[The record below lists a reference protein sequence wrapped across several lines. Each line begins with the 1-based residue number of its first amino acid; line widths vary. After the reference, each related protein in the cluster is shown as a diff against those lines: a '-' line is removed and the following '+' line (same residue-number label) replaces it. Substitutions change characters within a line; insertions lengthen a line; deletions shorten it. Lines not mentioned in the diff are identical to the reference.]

1 MMIKKSKVIIV
12 FTVILYLS
20 ICFVAFADKEAH
32 DAAEQEALNVSLYK
46 VLPDYDSFEETV
58 EACWSEI
65 HPEAG
70 LNFVDWDCYS
80 GKVPEDLDVFVFDTT
95 SLDAF
100 AQKGYLLALSAE
112 DIQDYDDLI
121 PSFVE
126 GCRVDGEI
134 YAVPQILCTDLLY
147 TRKDDD
153 DLKNVQ
159 NIDDLYGALGNSGL
173 LLDKQS
179 PIIQVAMYLQALVDE
194 TQRYTDH
201 YPPIEEGTLS
211 PEAISSLER
220 ISDMHQTDSEGLPED
235 GEWYYYAR
243 RFSEDMG
250 RAYIGYSESMDVM
263 GDNASDMDFRLFSM
277 TDGKDIPV
285 FYVDAAAVNAKI
297 SDDKKSLALDFL
309 NMITGKDMMVRASVN
324 GGDPRYLLATRYSIY
339 DALAPDYPIYAE
351 LKKVASVPNACVFR
365 IKPDGDA
372 YLEESAKHVD
382 LLPRLSE

>member
-1 MMIKKSKVIIV
+1 MIIKRTRAAIV
-12 FTVILYLS
+12 FTMVFCLIA
-20 ICFVAFADKEAH
+20 CVANN
-32 DAAEQEALNVSLYK
+32 DAAYASEQTVLNVSLYK
-46 VLPDYDSFEETV
+46 VLPEYDSFEKTV
-58 EACWSEI
+58 EACWSEM

-70 LNFVDWDCYS
+70 LNFVDWNCYS
-80 GKVPEDLDVFVFDTT
+80 GEVPEELDVFVLDTT

-100 AQKGYLLALSAE
+100 VQKGYLLSLSAE
-112 DIQDYDDLI
+112 DIRDYDDLM
-121 PSFVE
+121 PSFME
-126 GCRVDGEI
+126 GCRVDGVI

-147 TRKDDD
+147 TRKGDIA
-153 DLKNVQ
+153 LKNVK
-159 NIDDLYGALGNSGL
+159 NIGELYDALGDSGL
-173 LLDKQS
+173 LLDKES

-201 YPPIEEGTLS
+201 YPPIEEATLS
-211 PEAISSLER
+211 PEALSSLEM
-220 ISDMHQTDSEGLPED
+220 ISDMHQTDSESEPED

-277 TDGKDIPV
+277 TDDKDIPV
-285 FYVDAAAVNAKI
+285 FYVDAAAVNARI
-297 SDDKKSLALDFL
+297 SDDKKALALDFL

-324 GGDPRYLLATRYSIY
+324 GGNPRYLLATRYSIY
-339 DALAPDYPIYAE
+339 DALASDYPIYAE
-351 LKKVASVPNACVFR
+351 LKNIASVPNACVFR

-382 LLPRLSE
+382 LLPPLSE